1 MSVPC
6 GIVSGYCNVWG
17 CFETYAC
24 SGTFFV
30 KYVIYD
36 IVSWEKCFVS
46 FPTQFVKESLYR
58 AVVIVLRAHSIHL
71 VSDCVT
77 FLHGAIESACM
88 AEDVR
93 SSSILLDEPRAP
105 HQMTL

>member
-71 VSDCVT
+71 VSDCVA
-77 FLHGAIESACM
+77 FCM
-88 AEDVR
+88 AEDVW